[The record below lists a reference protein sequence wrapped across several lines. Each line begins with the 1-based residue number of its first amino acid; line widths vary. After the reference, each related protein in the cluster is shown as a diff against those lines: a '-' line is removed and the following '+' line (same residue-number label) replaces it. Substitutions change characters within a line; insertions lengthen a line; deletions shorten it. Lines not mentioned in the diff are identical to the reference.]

1 MDVSSRAFG
10 LIWLTGFCC
19 VFAGCG
25 TTEVPISDGDEDL
38 LAALLEPER
47 DTRPEPA
54 ESAND
59 TASSSIIARESNQ
72 EVNAATHV
80 STTARGER
88 LELRLQKG
96 DRFPLMK
103 TVEQTLEQRSAIAP
117 AVARTRLE
125 LMLAITVEEVKSDAV
140 LLGVTYSRVAYEHNV
155 NGQRLSYDSANHQ
168 GAVPWDAIPYAG
180 MIDNGFSFWLGRDNR
195 IRELVGYQS
204 FLERCVAEVPLER
217 RQTLL
222 SEISNRFGDD
232 GVANFI
238 DDSIGLLPYD
248 STVDADAA
256 TRVLPGD
263 VWTRERRLMQ
273 PVPIYL
279 TSTYRLTGINRKT
292 AEIEILGRVASG
304 EAVAGSEHGR
314 LRIIGGHSEGHC
326 SVDRATGLPLEMH
339 LTRSITMKLTTSDN
353 QEVTQEK
360 QIVTT
365 IRSFPETRGSVTGIS
380 QPPQIRQAGGTSN
393 EPGRASF
400 IPPNGGASSAVQAAY
415 PN

>member
-1 MDVSSRAFG
+1 MDVSARAFG
-10 LIWLTGFCC
+10 LIWLTGFSCML
-19 VFAGCG
+19 AGCG

-38 LAALLEPER
+38 LAALLEPES
-47 DTRPEPA
+47 DSSPEHA
-54 ESAND
+54 ESASD
-59 TASSSIIARESNQ
+59 SESSTKIARESNQ
-72 EVNAATHV
+72 AADRASQV
-80 STTARGER
+80 SAKARGER

-103 TVEQTLEQRSAIAP
+103 TVEQTLEQRSEIAP

-140 LLGVTYSRVAYEHNV
+140 LLGVTYSRVAYEHDV
-155 NGQRLSYDSANHQ
+155 NGQRLSYDSGSHQ

-180 MIDNGFSFWLGRDNR
+180 MISNGFSFWLGRDNS
-195 IRELVGYQS
+195 IRELVGYQD

-248 STVDADAA
+248 ATVDADAA
-256 TRVLPGD
+256 TRVLVGD
-263 VWTRERRLMQ
+263 IWTRERRLMQ

-279 TSTYRLTGINRKT
+279 TSTYRLININRET
-292 AEIEILGRVASG
+292 AEIEISGRVASG
-304 EAVAGSEHGR
+304 ESVSGSEHGR
-314 LRIIGGHSEGHC
+314 LKITGGHSLGRC
-326 SVDRATGLPLEMH
+326 VVDRATGLPLEMN
-339 LTRSITMKLTTSDN
+339 LTRYITMKLTTSDN

-360 QIVTT
+360 QILTT
-365 IRSFPETRGSVTGIS
+365 IRAFPEARGSVVGS
-380 QPPQIRQAGGTSN
+380 SRPPQIRQASGSSR
-393 EPGRASF
+393 EPGRVSD
-400 IPPNGGASSAVQAAY
+400 IPPNGGASQAVRAAY
-415 PN
+415 PD